1 MQQVGWPDL
10 YTIMCTVCVRF
21 VCVCVFVCVCMCVC
35 VFVCVCARVRVR
47 TRVCMYMC
55 VHMYICGISN
65 WDFFETQYNKYTHTS
80 CQPYVHAVHQ
90 RCLFVACFLCFLYLI
105 MYLQILLWF

>member
-1 MQQVGWPDL
+1 
-10 YTIMCTVCVRF
+10 MCTVCVRF